1 MILLKVMMSNP
12 LQDFIKQMHIS
23 RTFSDLAF
31 PVRRRK
37 KSKVS
42 KRTLKHYT
50 WDASDN
56 MFNLPKLMKPKMI
69 DNTINANPNSHEL
82 YQQDT
87 PQHDQKIFLGVSDI
101 DDLITA
107 ELLKRRFDTNQR
119 TIHRETTVLC
129 NREQWAEWAEARFP
143 NDLYIQG
150 NSSNGVIIEAGTN
163 NFSKF
168 DVNSNSTTVRAFGD
182 KVYAD
187 CMITLI
193 EASFDVVTSH
203 IEWVYGSDGNSVNV
217 PLNRDRLPVDEMYPF
232 LNGELLNDYYERY
245 MASSANILLL
255 IGPPGTGKT
264 SFIRGLLAHT
274 NSSAIVSYDSAIL
287 EKDGFFAR
295 FIESDDNVMVLEDS
309 DAFLKSR
316 SDGNSVNVPLN
327 RDRLPVEEMYPFL
340 NGESLN
346 DYYDRYMASSANIL
360 LLIGPPGTGKTTFI
374 RGLLA
379 HRSCSAIVT
388 YDAGILEKD
397 GFFAR
402 FIEDD
407 AEVMVLED
415 SDAFLKSRSDGNTM
429 MHRFLNVGDGLVT
442 TKGKKMIFSTNLPSI
457 RDIDSALVRPGRCFD
472 ILTFDAL
479 SQADADKLAVKL
491 GVEVDKDKK
500 YYSLAE
506 IFNKQTHA
514 GVSSANR
521 KVGFI

>member
-23 RTFSDLAF
+23 RSFSDLAF

-42 KRTLKHYT
+42 KKTLKHYT

-56 MFNLPKLMKPKMI
+56 MLNLPKLMKPKMI

-82 YQQDT
+82 YQQDM
-87 PQHDQKIFLGVSDI
+87 PQQDQKIFLGVSDI

-107 ELLKRRFDTNQR
+107 ELLKRRFDANQK
-119 TIHRETTVLC
+119 TVHRETTVLC

-143 NDLYIQG
+143 NDLYMQG
-150 NSSNGVIIEAGTN
+150 NSSNGVIIETGTN

-232 LNGELLNDYYERY
+232 LNGEKLNDYYERY

-316 SDGNSVNVPLN
+316 SDGN
-327 RDRLPVEEMYPFL
+327 
-340 NGESLN
+340 
-346 DYYDRYMASSANIL
+346 
-360 LLIGPPGTGKTTFI
+360 
-374 RGLLA
+374 
-379 HRSCSAIVT
+379 
-388 YDAGILEKD
+388 
-397 GFFAR
+397 
-402 FIEDD
+402 
-407 AEVMVLED
+407 
-415 SDAFLKSRSDGNTM
+415 TM

-457 RDIDSALVRPGRCFD
+457 RDVDSALTRPGRCFD
-472 ILTFDAL
+472 ILTFNPL
-479 SQADADKLAVKL
+479 TQEQAEKLAKKL
-491 GVEVDKDKK
+491 GANIGDQKEWSV
-500 YYSLAE
+500 AE
-506 IFNKQTHA
+506 IFNKQTH
-514 GVSSANR
+514 R
-521 KVGFI
+521 PKERRVGFV